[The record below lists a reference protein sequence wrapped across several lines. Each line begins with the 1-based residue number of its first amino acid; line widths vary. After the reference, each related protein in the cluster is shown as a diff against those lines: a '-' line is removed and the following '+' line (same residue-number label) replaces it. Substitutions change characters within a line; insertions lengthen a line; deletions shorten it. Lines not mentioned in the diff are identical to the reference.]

1 MDVLDAC
8 PADGGFELPPISGA
22 SYVAFVDPSGGSSD
36 SMTLSIA
43 HRDKFGVFGSDNRS
57 SLLRESAM
65 QDIKVDEALWA
76 SNMLPEG
83 IVERWFI
90 ADGAIV
96 AAGDPMAEIRIED
109 ALHEIMAPVSGRLTI
124 VAAANTVVEPGSL
137 LARLAVDESSSR
149 G

>member
-1 MDVLDAC
+1 
-8 PADGGFELPPISGA
+8 
-22 SYVAFVDPSGGSSD
+22 
-36 SMTLSIA
+36 
-43 HRDKFGVFGSDNRS
+43 
-57 SLLRESAM
+57 M
-65 QDIKVDEALWA
+65 QDIKVNEALWA
-76 SNMLPEG
+76 SSMLPEG

-137 LARLAVDESSSR
+137 LARLAVDESSSW

>member
-1 MDVLDAC
+1 MQGAFLESVAVAHAVNC
-8 PADGGFELPPISGA
+8 GANADRT
-22 SYVAFVDPSGGSSD
+22 DP
-36 SMTLSIA
+36 
-43 HRDKFGVFGSDNRS
+43 RF
-57 SLLRESAM
+57 LRESAM

-76 SNMLPEG
+76 SSMLPEG

-137 LARLAVDESSSR
+137 LARLAVAT
-149 G
+149 